1 MVHFNPDFPLY
12 DESVKVL
19 VAQSCPTLC
28 DPMDCGPTGSHVHG
42 IFPAR
47 ILEQVAISFS
57 RRSSQPRD
65 QIWVFH
71 IAGRFFTIW
80 ATRKAVEYVKKE
92 LICEYWFYIL
102 LSCWIDLWLKN
113 FFLYCSIVDLQ
124 CCVSFCYCKVKWV
137 SYKYTYIHSQ
147 IQSPYR
153 SLQSTV
159 SWAI

>member
-1 MVHFNPDFPLY
+1 MCVY
-12 DESVKVL
+12 
-19 VAQSCPTLC
+19 AQSLSHCLILC
-28 DPMDCGPTGSHVHG
+28 DSMDHSLPGSYVHG
-42 IFPAR
+42 IFQAR

-65 QIWVFH
+65 QIWVLH
-71 IAGRFFTIW
+71 ISGRFFTIW
-80 ATRKAVEYVKKE
+80 ATREAVEYVKKE
-92 LICEYWFYIL
+92 LTCEYWFYIL
-102 LSCWIDLWLKN
+102 LSCWIDLWLKKI
-113 FFLYCSIVDLQ
+113 FFYWSILDLQ
-124 CCVSFCYCKVKWV
+124 CCVSFCYCRVRWV

>member
-1 MVHFNPDFPLY
+1 MEY
-12 DESVKVL
+12 DRVNKKKKTELLIHKTAWINLKNIHKVEESVKVL

-71 IAGRFFTIW
+71 IAGRFFTI
-80 ATRKAVEYVKKE
+80 
-92 LICEYWFYIL
+92 
-102 LSCWIDLWLKN
+102 
-113 FFLYCSIVDLQ
+113 
-124 CCVSFCYCKVKWV
+124 
-137 SYKYTYIHSQ
+137 
-147 IQSPYR
+147 
-153 SLQSTV
+153 
-159 SWAI
+159 